1 MYKYTG
7 KSNFAE
13 YMSSETYHTIISF
26 HWKTVPRL
34 QKLLTCKTFFFVIS
48 LTGMTEISMCDL
60 SLVYSSP
67 FSKSRSGRGRS
78 YKVQMMEG
86 KSIYI
91 SGKICKYLISAGVT
105 ASLQIWGPSVGLCTL
120 CPLVS
125 PAASSSSLLSSC
137 WSLQST
143 FEILSIPGG
152 SFVSGFM
159 GLCPLALCSSSCWW
173 RTVRWEETTCDLVV
187 WALISPKHCWIKY
200 YWIRWMYFYP
210 EVCAPFVGPNIAS
223 GHQRKVTKKEQ
234 IHCQLSTASNYVQG
248 CLHLLWKYFRTPQ
261 TGKVQKPLTPST
273 SSSDTISVA
282 ENPPHPM
289 VSRSSWQLPHCL
301 KAGLYFYIWF
311 VELP

>member
-1 MYKYTG
+1 MYKNTG

-26 HWKTVPRL
+26 HWKTVLRL
-34 QKLLTCKTFFFVIS
+34 QKWLTCKTFFFVIS

-143 FEILSIPGG
+143 FETLSIPGG

-261 TGKVQKPLTPST
+261 AGKVQKPLTPST

-289 VSRSSWQLPHCL
+289 VSRSSWQLPRCL